1 MTTATRTSA
10 DRNVSEILAVRQC
23 LVLIILF
30 SAMMT
35 GCTAIARPKSIPAVT
50 QSQSYPPPADL
61 RDFRYC
67 EIIPVFQTRLTFH
80 VEVYNTMG
88 LSDCPADLWAKGDAA
103 AIAKEHDAKVVKLN
117 GPRYWVLNRIVS
129 GGATAAGKIVDFD
142 GIEMK
147 LLAVLETKLWEGTVG
162 DAFYTPNEV
171 QRTTTFSYWA
181 GNRVYEL
188 ISPEGDVYRMQ
199 SYSQIVDPTL
209 TIADLET
216 LGERLDLPEGWRY
229 EARILAENSDL
240 KADGLAYVIND
251 DLLNSYQKVT
261 QNDSAR

>member
-1 MTTATRTSA
+1 MTTATRASA
-10 DRNVSEILAVRQC
+10 DRNVGKILAALSR
-23 LVLIILF
+23 LLLIILL
-30 SAMMT
+30 SATMA
-35 GCTAIARPKSIPAVT
+35 GCAAIARPKSIPAVP
-50 QSQSYPPPADL
+50 QSQSFPPPPDL

-88 LSDCPADLWAKGDAA
+88 LSDCPADLWAKVDAA
-103 AIAKEHDAKVVKLN
+103 SIAKEHDAKVVKLN
-117 GPRYWVLNRIVS
+117 GPRYWVLNRIVG
-129 GGATAAGKIVDFD
+129 GGATAAGKIVDFG

-181 GNRVYEL
+181 GNMVYEL
-188 ISPEGDVYRMQ
+188 LSPEGDVYRMQ
-199 SYSQIVDPTL
+199 SYAQIVDPTL

-229 EARILAENSDL
+229 ETRILAEDSEL
-240 KADGLAYVIND
+240 KASGLAYVIND
-251 DLLNSYQKVT
+251 DLLNSYQKVM
-261 QNDSAR
+261 QND